1 MVPEGQT
8 SPIGSSSGEARR
20 RRTTRSAQYRSEA
33 ARLAPYEGLA
43 RMVIARRI
51 RYGLTQRQLAARMG
65 TSVPAIS
72 RIESGQHRPNLE
84 TLEKLGQAF
93 GERFVF
99 GFEDPSA
106 PESLA
111 TIEEDGRGVLGVEV
125 GAYAAAL
132 RAGQIGLRSRQARR
146 S

>member
-1 MVPEGQT
+1 MHLEGQT

-20 RRTTRSAQYRSEA
+20 RRATRSATYRSQA
-33 ARLAPYEGLA
+33 ARLAPYEALA

-51 RYGLTQRQLAARMG
+51 RYGLTQGRLAARMG

-99 GFEDPSA
+99 GFEDPA
-106 PESLA
+106 GERDLA
-111 TIEEDGRGVLGVEV
+111 TVGRW
-125 GAYAAAL
+125 
-132 RAGQIGLRSRQARR
+132 
-146 S
+146 